1 MLILKSLLFALF
13 LSAAAPL
20 AGQSPLQSPLQW
32 PLPEPP
38 APEPVFPEIL
48 VGPAWLKAA
57 LAQGGAV
64 PLDVRS
70 SEAYAAGH
78 LPGAAPAWRLE
89 GEEDFGIGRV
99 RALLAARGISG
110 TETVVLYG
118 GADDREAIGR
128 LFWLL
133 EWAGCAAVK
142 VLEGGVPAWMAAEGK
157 LVDGPPP
164 AAAGAFAGRARE
176 EAAISVDEV
185 AQSFGRAGVELL
197 DLRDAHGWER
207 WETPPGFAAGH
218 IPHALPFDARWLL
231 PADGSWPDPAAVRRR
246 IGEIGPRPGD
256 RVSPESS
263 FVLYGDGAKDP
274 RTGLGYLL
282 FRRAGVDVRV
292 LPGGFAAWV
301 AEPARPV
308 VRVVTAAELEALLA
322 REGSHAI
329 LLDLRGARDFAIRH
343 LPGARSLPYHRFE
356 KDFEK
361 TVAEGFPG
369 VDRATAPLI
378 LYCYGNDCVRSRNG
392 GTYAARLG
400 FRNILWFRGGITEW
414 RAAGY
419 PTAGGSR
426 TTGEAPAATPP
437 RER

>member
-1 MLILKSLLFALF
+1 MRSLLFALF

-20 AGQSPLQSPLQW
+20 AGQSPLQW
-32 PLPEPP
+32 PLPKPA

-48 VGPAWLKAA
+48 VSPAWLKAA
-57 LAQGGAV
+57 LAADGIV

-70 SEAYAAGH
+70 PEAYAAGH
-78 LPGAAPAWRLE
+78 LPGAAPAWREEEE
-89 GEEDFGIGRV
+89 GDFRISRV
-99 RALLAARGISG
+99 RSLLAARGVSG

-133 EWAGCAAVK
+133 EWAGCAGVK
-142 VLEGGVPAWMAAEGK
+142 VLDGGVPAWTAAGGE
-157 LVDGPPP
+157 LAAGPPP
-164 AAAGAFAGRARE
+164 PAAGAFAGKARE
-176 EAAISVDEV
+176 EAAVSVDEV
-185 AQSFGRAGVELL
+185 AQSFDRPGVELL
-197 DLRDAHGWER
+197 DLRDARGWER

-218 IPHALPFDARWLL
+218 VPHALPFDARWLL
-231 PADGSWPDPAAVRRR
+231 PADGSWPDPAATRRR

-256 RVSPESS
+256 PVSPESS

-308 VRVVTAAELEALLA
+308 VRVVTASEVKALLA
-322 REGSHAI
+322 REGSRLI
-329 LLDLRGARDFAIRH
+329 LLDLRGARDFAIGH
-343 LPGARSLPYHRFE
+343 LPGARSLPYPLFE
-356 KDFEK
+356 KNFEK
-361 TVAEGFPG
+361 TVAEGWPG
-369 VDRATAPLI
+369 VDRATVPLI
-378 LYCYGNDCVRSRNG
+378 LYCYGNDCVRSRKG

-414 RAAGY
+414 REAGY
-419 PTAGGSR
+419 STDAGSR
-426 TTGEAPAATPP
+426 TTGEAPASEPP
-437 RER
+437 RDW

>member
-1 MLILKSLLFALF
+1 MAAILILRFLLLALF

-20 AGQSPLQSPLQW
+20 AGQSPLQW
-32 PLPEPP
+32 PLPKPA

-48 VGPAWLKAA
+48 VDPAWLETA
-57 LAQGGAV
+57 LAAGTAV

-70 SEAYAAGH
+70 PEAFAAGH
-78 LPGAAPAWRLE
+78 LPGAAPAWR
-89 GEEDFGIGRV
+89 GEEEGDFGIGRV
-99 RALLAARGISG
+99 RSLLADRGIAG

-133 EWAGCAAVK
+133 EWAGCAGVK
-142 VLEGGVPAWMAAEGK
+142 VLAGGVPAWTTAGGK
-157 LVDGPPP
+157 LVTGPPP
-164 AAAGAFAGRARE
+164 PAAGAFAGKARE
-176 EAAISVDEV
+176 EAAVSADEV
-185 AQSFGRAGVELL
+185 AQSFDRAGVELL
-197 DLRDAHGWER
+197 DLRDARGWER

-218 IPHALPFDARWLL
+218 VPHALPFDVRWLL
-231 PADGSWPDPAAVRRR
+231 PADGSWPDPAATRRR

-256 RVSPESS
+256 AVSPESS
-263 FVLYGDGAKDP
+263 FVLYGENAEDP
-274 RTGLGYLL
+274 RIGLGYLL
-282 FRRAGVDVRV
+282 FRRAGVDVRGF
-292 LPGGFAAWV
+292 PGGFAAWV
-301 AEPARPV
+301 ENPACPV
-308 VRVVTAAELEALLA
+308 VRVVTATELRALLA
-322 REGSHAI
+322 RQGSRAI
-329 LLDLRGARDFAIRH
+329 LLDLRGARDFAISH

-369 VDRATAPLI
+369 VDRATVPLI
-378 LYCYGNDCVRSRNG
+378 LYCYGNDCVRSRKG

-419 PTAGGSR
+419 STDGGSR
-426 TTGEAPAATPP
+426 TTGEAPPSELP
-437 RER
+437 RDR